1 MVIMFNSLTNPK
13 NTATLYAPL
22 THSVVGVSVP
32 HIGQKR
38 PLFSTVVFLCSSINI
53 KGLFPYKYPLVGCI
67 LRLRSAVP
75 LCGTENL
82 IQSAAQ
88 FISEISGGLLPNKGN
103 RTMHTYTQKL
113 TNNVRQN
120 HLVSFFSVTLPNRAT
135 IAKHLTFTEALQ
147 LKNKLSNTCFI
158 RFEKMGVM
166 A

>member
-1 MVIMFNSLTNPK
+1 M
-13 NTATLYAPL
+13 
-22 THSVVGVSVP
+22 
-32 HIGQKR
+32 
-38 PLFSTVVFLCSSINI
+38 
-53 KGLFPYKYPLVGCI
+53 VGCI
-67 LRLRSAVP
+67 MRLRSAVP

-82 IQSAAQ
+82 IQSTAQ